1 MATATHFDVD
11 VLVAGTGVTG
21 LTAAVVAR
29 SLGLNTLLVERT
41 DKIGGT
47 TSYSGGTVWIPNN
60 MISTRSGVQDTGE
73 SARRYLDGVLERYG
87 PRGPGSSDARVDAFL
102 TKGPEMVEF
111 LASQG
116 FEWSANPSPFPDY
129 HSDVEGALP
138 SGGRTLDPAPVD
150 ASALGSWKDK
160 VRRPPQSVPAQYF
173 HDFCI
178 LTRPGPLPPTGPVA
192 ATMESAAYMGCSL
205 VAQLLALYLRDEKN
219 QQSIHLG
226 TPLIDLLVEDGHVR
240 GGKVRLSTGSVAT
253 VSAKYGVILA
263 TAGFARSQALRD
275 LHLPLSQ
282 TKWTLA
288 QPGGDLGDALLA
300 CAETAGA
307 ATALLG
313 EAWWIPIMADPLS
326 GQTVPAM
333 FEISKP
339 HCIIVDEDGVRF
351 MSEPDPYGDAGRALY
366 THVVNMRRRRSAWL
380 ILDSNY
386 RQRYTLGSL
395 GPGID
400 PGVGAGSLHRAD
412 TISQL
417 ASRINVNP
425 AGLDKTIA
433 DWNKM
438 CETGPHS
445 EFDRRRRGRHQ
456 TFVGDSS
463 ARHPNV
469 GPIVL
474 PPFYAIAI
482 YPGDAGTKG
491 GLLTDELSRVVRPDH
506 SVIPGLYAAGN
517 ATASVMGPASPAA
530 GVTIGPAMTFAYIAV
545 RDIYERKQSEA

>member
-1 MATATHFDVD
+1 
-11 VLVAGTGVTG
+11 
-21 LTAAVVAR
+21 
-29 SLGLNTLLVERT
+29 
-41 DKIGGT
+41 
-47 TSYSGGTVWIPNN
+47 
-60 MISTRSGVQDTGE
+60 
-73 SARRYLDGVLERYG
+73 
-87 PRGPGSSDARVDAFL
+87 
-102 TKGPEMVEF
+102 MVEF

-116 FEWSANPSPFPDY
+116 FEWSTGPSPFPDY

-138 SGGRTLDPAPVD
+138 SGGRTLDPASFD
-150 ASALGSWKDK
+150 ASALGSWNDI
-160 VRRPPQSVPAQYF
+160 VRQPPQSPAQYF

-178 LTRPGPLPPTGPVA
+178 LTRPVPLPPAGPVA
-192 ATMESAAYMGCSL
+192 AAMESAAYTMGCSL

-219 QQSIHLG
+219 EQSIHLG
-226 TPLIDLLVEDGHVR
+226 TPLIDLVLEDGHVR
-240 GGKVRLSTGSVAT
+240 GGKVRLPTGSVAT

-282 TKWTLA
+282 TNWTLT
-288 QPGGDLGDALLA
+288 QPDGDLGDALLA

-313 EAWWIPIMADPLS
+313 EAWWIPTMTDPLS

-339 HCIIVDEDGVRF
+339 YCIVVDEDGLRF
-351 MSEPDPYGDAGRALY
+351 MSEPDPYGNAGRALY
-366 THVVNMRRRRSAWL
+366 THVVNKRRGNSAWL

-395 GPGID
+395 GPGIE

-417 ASRINVNP
+417 ASRINVDR

-438 CETGPHS
+438 CETAPDP
-445 EFDRRRRGRHQ
+445 EFDRRRRDKYQ
-456 TFVGDSS
+456 AFVGDSS

-469 GPIVL
+469 GPIAV

-482 YPGDAGTKG
+482 YPGDVGTKG

-517 ATASVMGPASPAA
+517 SAASVMGPASPAA

-545 RDIYERKQSEA
+545 RDVYERKQSDT